1 MESIEQKSVL
11 EDIQLEA
18 YELWS
23 SHVDSM
29 EQKSVLGTAFC
40 TPYHSCMLMVS
51 FHHYPS
57 LEKQHKATVM
67 LLMPKPIAENTML
80 SQL

>member
-1 MESIEQKSVL
+1 MVSIEQKSVL

-18 YELWS
+18 YELC
-23 SHVDSM
+23 SHVDSI

-40 TPYHSCMLMVS
+40 TPYHSCMLMV
-51 FHHYPS
+51 
-57 LEKQHKATVM
+57 LKKKHKATVM
-67 LLMPKPIAENTML
+67 LFMPKPIAENTRL